1 MELSYLVRR
10 VPTPTPAGIG
20 LDGPLW
26 RQADQLGIS
35 HFHPSGSDHRPR
47 TQVRL
52 LHDAAS
58 LFVRFDV
65 DDRYVI
71 SRATHYQDMVCLDS
85 CVEFFFRPKRR
96 LGYFNVE
103 INCGGTLLWY
113 YIEDPRRT
121 ETGFVKFTP
130 VSAEDARQVT
140 IDHSMPAVVFPER
153 TEPTHWS
160 IVCRIPLSVLER
172 YVGPPGARG
181 AWHWDGNFYKCADH
195 SSHPHW
201 ASWAPLGETLNFHEP
216 RFFRPIFFE

>member
-1 MELSYLVRR
+1 M
-10 VPTPTPAGIG
+10 PAGIG

-26 RQADQLGIS
+26 RQADQLEIS
-35 HFHPSGSDHRPR
+35 HFHPNGSDHRPR

-85 CVEFFFRPKRR
+85 CVEFFFRPNRH

-140 IDHSMPAVVFPER
+140 IDHSMPVVVFPER
-153 TEPTHWS
+153 TEPAHWS
-160 IVCRIPLSVLER
+160 IVLRIPLSVLER
-172 YVGPPGARG
+172 YVGPLGAHS

-201 ASWAPLGETLNFHEP
+201 ASWSPLGEALNFHEP